1 MSSGYAGDS
10 SASAQ
15 SNAMDAVDNAI
26 WAARQA
32 LQSYTGTSATH
43 CQECGDEIPAG
54 RRQAVP
60 GVKYCVACQDSHM
73 STVKYKML
81 TKML

>member
-1 MSSGYAGDS
+1 MGYIGDS

-15 SNAMDAVDNAI
+15 SMMQDVIENGI
-26 WAARQA
+26 WAARA
-32 LQSYTGTSATH
+32 LVSYGSVSSMH
-43 CQECGDEIPAG
+43 CQECGDDIPEG

-60 GVKYCVACQDSHM
+60 GVKYCVQCQDYHSI
-73 STVKYKML
+73 SVRVIML